1 MGKKNLFLLLHA
13 WWSYSK
19 IDNVKSLH
27 WGQVNG
33 KQILFCFS
41 PGFWFW
47 QVHARGQKL
56 TCFVFI
62 CFRFRGMQWWRLFDS
77 LFGEVE
83 LGLNGKSGLSL
94 HRWLSHSK
102 RQCQVLLPKSSI
114 GKKSLAFAS
123 KGCFT
128 RWQICRVLSPRAS
141 KWKFIFALASMVVWL
156 KNRPS
161 QAQVNAW
168 MEKHF
173 KCCFGS
179 HESLTRR

>member
-1 MGKKNLFLLLHA
+1 MEKNLFLLLHP
-13 WWSYSK
+13 WWFNWK
-19 IDNVKSLH
+19 IENVKSLH

-47 QVHARGQKL
+47 QVYARGQKL

-77 LFGEVE
+77 LFGEVA

-114 GKKSLAFAS
+114 WKKSFAFAS
-123 KGCFT
+123 MDG
-128 RWQICRVLSPRAS
+128 L
-141 KWKFIFALASMVVWL
+141 L
-156 KNRPS
+156 KDRHVES
-161 QAQVNAW
+161 LYQGQVNDFFCV
-168 MEKHF
+168 HS
-173 KCCFGS
+173 G
-179 HESLTRR
+179 LPQR